1 MAGSYSDSS
10 IKPAN
15 SSEKEAYER
24 TVARLAQIVKQ
35 VDETQRGDSLKG
47 KVAIIT
53 GVGSLKGIG

>member
-1 MAGSYSDSS
+1 MARYSDAN

-15 SSEKEAYER
+15 SSEKDTYER
-24 TVARLAQIVKQ
+24 TVARLEKIAKQ
-35 VDETQRGDSLKG
+35 VEGTPRGGSLKG

>member
-1 MAGSYSDSS
+1 MAGGYSDAG

-24 TVARLAQIVKQ
+24 TVARLEKITKQ
-35 VDETQRGDSLKG
+35 LEDTPRGGSLKG